1 MLESIWFVLWGILWA
16 VYFMLDG
23 YDLGAGTLLPFLAK
37 DETEKRII
45 YQTMGPLWNGNE
57 VWLITAGGVTFAAF
71 PGTYAVMFSALYSAL
86 MLVLFALII
95 RGVSLEFRS
104 KVDSPGWRKVWD
116 LGTFVGSL
124 LPAVLLGV
132 AFANI
137 FKGIPIDAQGVN
149 QGTLF
154 SLLNWYGLLGGI
166 LFLLLFLVHGSLWI
180 AARTEGELQDRAA
193 SLAGRLWLLVLVAA
207 VIFLIATAFATNLWN
222 NYLASP
228 LLLVIPL
235 AAVVCLLLARVK
247 IRAEAWFTAWAFS
260 AGTIVFCTLY
270 GVIGLYPALLPSS
283 LNPEWSMTI
292 HNSAS
297 SPLTLKIMLG
307 VALVMV
313 PVVIVYQFLV
323 HRFFS
328 GKVGPQEVL
337 EESY

>member
-1 MLESIWFVLWGILWA
+1 MLESIWFVLWGVLWA

-23 YDLGAGTLLPFLAK
+23 YDLGAGTLVPFLAG

-45 YQTMGPLWNGNE
+45 HQTMGPLWNGNE

-86 MLVLFALII
+86 MLVLFSLII

-104 KVDSPGWRKVWD
+104 KVDSPGWRRVWD
-116 LGTFVGSL
+116 LGTFVGSG

-137 FKGIPIDAQGVN
+137 FQGLPLDAQGVN

-154 SLLNWYGLLGGI
+154 DLLNWYGLLGGV

-180 AARTEGELQDRAA
+180 ALRTGGGLQDRAA
-193 SLAGRLWLLVLVAA
+193 ALAGRLWLLLLVAA
-207 VIFLIATAFATNLWN
+207 VLFLIATAFTTKLWN
-222 NYLASP
+222 NYLAWPP
-228 LLLVIPL
+228 LLVVPL
-235 AAVVCLLLARVK
+235 AAVVCLLLTR
-247 IRAEAWFTAWAFS
+247 IRLRAGAWLSAWAFS
-260 AGTIVFCTLY
+260 AGTIVSCTLF

-307 VALVMV
+307 VAAVMV

-328 GKVGPQEVL
+328 HKVDPAEAL
-337 EESY
+337 EEAY

>member
-1 MLESIWFVLWGILWA
+1 MLESIWFVLWGVLWA

-23 YDLGAGTLLPFLAK
+23 YDLGAGVLTPFLAR

-45 YQTMGPLWNGNE
+45 YQTIGPLWNGNE

-104 KVDSPGWRKVWD
+104 KVDSPGWRRLWD

-137 FKGIPIDAQGVN
+137 FKGIPIDAQGAN
-149 QGTLF
+149 QGG
-154 SLLNWYGLLGGI
+154 LLDLINWYGLLGGV

-180 AARTEGELQDRAA
+180 AFRTGDLLQARAA
-193 SLAGRLWLLVLVAA
+193 ALAGKLWFVLLAVAVL
-207 VIFLIATAFATNLWN
+207 FLVATAFATNLWD

-235 AAVVCLLLARVK
+235 AAVACLLLTMIK
-247 IRAEAWFTAWAFS
+247 IRAGAWLSAWGFS
-260 AGTIVFCTLY
+260 AGTIVSCTLY

-283 LNPEWSMTI
+283 LSPEWSMTI

-307 VALVMV
+307 VAAIMV
-313 PVVIVYQFLV
+313 PVVIIYQFLV

-328 GKVGPQEVL
+328 HKVSPEETL
-337 EESY
+337 EEAY